1 MLQQEI
7 FDDDIFPVS
16 DEEKKPSASN
26 AVEDKTKV
34 IPSMASMENKGTFNN
49 EFQM

>member
-1 MLQQEI
+1 MMKKSLFLMGE
-7 FDDDIFPVS
+7 
-16 DEEKKPSASN
+16 KPSASS

-34 IPSMASMENKGTFNN
+34 IPSMASTENNGTFNN